1 MKQELKSFLRNH
13 LGEVI
18 AAGSFIVSISL
29 AIASFVCPPMGSIDQ
44 SVLAVIGELGVFTT
58 LTRIP
63 DVIRAVKE
71 GKTVEI
77 NSGKVSFKIEAD
89 KEENDK

>member
-44 SVLAVIGELGVFTT
+44 SVLAFIGEIGVFST

-71 GKTVEI
+71 GKSLEI
-77 NSGKVSFKIEAD
+77 NTGKVSLKVESD
-89 KEENDK
+89 KEDNN